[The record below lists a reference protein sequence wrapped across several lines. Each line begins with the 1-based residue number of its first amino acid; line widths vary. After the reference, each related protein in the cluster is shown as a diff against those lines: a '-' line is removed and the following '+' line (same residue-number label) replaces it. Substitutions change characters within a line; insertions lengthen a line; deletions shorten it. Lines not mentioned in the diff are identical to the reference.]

1 MGKDSL
7 IKSTG
12 NPSGTGK
19 KKPAA
24 GKKAAPKAAAAGTK
38 KSGGAKTAT
47 AKAAAGNPAAEVTL
61 KDLIFKKFDSQKPP
75 AAGPPPAV
83 DLSAMTAPPFI
94 DSDDPR
100 EVARLRALLFQR
112 YSMSDVQA
120 AAKAPAA
127 AEPPPAPEPAPES
140 APASGPP
147 PEAAPAPGPAPA
159 PEPPAAAA
167 PEPTAAAAP
176 EPWSRTGSGNGANGP
191 QPDPVVRAA
200 RIGAAILALLA
211 VLIIWSSF
219 ANRAKYYIVPEGDGI
234 AVWQGIFSP
243 TGKRLLAVL
252 PALQPAEPLKEVY
265 ARNEVYPLIYTHYLA
280 SADALLQ
287 AGGLSDYPAIEGHL
301 KAAQRYAADPTARA
315 AVASRMDNLQR
326 TRLIHQAHV
335 EISKDTPESLAVAL
349 ERLEQARRVAGDAV
363 QLEAINQIVT
373 LVNERRA
380 ELQSEGETAPAGE

>member
-12 NPSGTGK
+12 NPSGNGK

-24 GKKAAPKAAAAGTK
+24 GKTGSPKGASEVKNSGGTK
-38 KSGGAKTAT
+38 AAT
-47 AKAAAGNPAAEVTL
+47 AKAAAGPH
-61 KDLIFKKFDSQKPP
+61 
-75 AAGPPPAV
+75 
-83 DLSAMTAPPFI
+83 
-94 DSDDPR
+94 
-100 EVARLRALLFQR
+100 
-112 YSMSDVQA
+112 
-120 AAKAPAA
+120 
-127 AEPPPAPEPAPES
+127 PES
-140 APASGPP
+140 AA
-147 PEAAPAPGPAPA
+147 APGPAPA

-167 PEPTAAAAP
+167 LEPRP
-176 EPWSRTGSGNGANGP
+176 QTGSGDGANGS
-191 QPDPVVRAA
+191 QTDPVVRAA
-200 RIGAAILALLA
+200 IIGAAILALLA
-211 VLIIWSSF
+211 VLIIWASF
-219 ANRAKYYIVPEGDGI
+219 ANRAKYYIVPEGDGV

-252 PALQPAEPLKEVY
+252 PALQPAEPIKEVY

-280 SADALLQ
+280 GADALLQ
-287 AGGLSDYPAIEGHL
+287 ADGLPDYPTIEGHL

-315 AVASRMDNLQR
+315 AVRSRIDNLQR

-349 ERLEQARRVAGDAV
+349 ERLEQAQRVARDAV

-380 ELQSEGETAPAGE
+380 ELQSEGDTAPAGE